1 MRFAAAKVAATRAAV
16 SAMQSGAAELGP
28 WLDLVIRFALA
39 RTFLTAAVIGMVM
52 HAPPAMVS
60 AGAMSSAINAVV
72 ASRFGMGVQALCP
85 VLLLVG
91 VLSRGAALLLLVQ
104 VVVLT
109 SAAAHPLLMLLLG
122 RILFFG
128 PGSISLDAVMR
139 HGIVT
144 SALPIPA
151 WLHRAVAAHPVSYR
165 WP

>member
-72 ASRFGMGVQALCP
+72 ASRFGTGVQALCP